1 VRGGS
6 ARVHVVTIQEAGN
19 GFVVAPGHVVYQMAN
34 EDRAPRLP
42 VHGMHP
48 VDASCPLNPRYGH
61 GVHARARE
69 RAR

>member
-6 ARVHVVTIQEAGN
+6 AHVNVVTIQEAGN
-19 GFVVAPGHVVYQMAN
+19 GFFVAPGQVVHQRAN
-34 EDRAPRLP
+34 EDRSPRLP

-48 VDASCPLNPRYGH
+48 VDASCLFNHRYGH
-61 GVHARARE
+61 GVHTRARE